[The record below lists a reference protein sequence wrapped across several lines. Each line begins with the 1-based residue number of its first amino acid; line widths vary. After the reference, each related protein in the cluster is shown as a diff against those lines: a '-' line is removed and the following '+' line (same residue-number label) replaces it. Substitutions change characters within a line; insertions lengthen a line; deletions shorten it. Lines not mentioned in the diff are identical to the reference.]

1 MWHLRRGTR
10 LSVSQRSIL
19 LVNDTVRNTWER
31 PIESPERLPERPD
44 VVIIGGGIV
53 GVSTAWMLARQGVS
67 VALCE
72 KGHIAGEQSG
82 RNWGWVRKQGRDLR
96 ELAIMIESLGIW
108 RDLAADIGEDVGFAE
123 GGCLFAA
130 KDEKE
135 LAGFEAWLGTAKE
148 YGLDTRLLSAREIRD
163 LVPDAAANWAGGLL
177 TPSDGRAEPHKA
189 APAIARAAARAGA
202 DILTGCAVR
211 GLDIEAGRVAGVVTE
226 HGRIRADR
234 VLCAGGAWAATF
246 CRSLGVPLP
255 QLRVRG
261 TVARTAPAAGRFDGN
276 VFDARIG
283 IRKRD
288 DGGYTIA
295 PGEILDHPVT
305 PSSFRWFFKFLPA
318 VLEERDIVKLSF
330 GKPFFEEL
338 LAPRRWSLDAVSP
351 FEETRVLNPAPGK
364 RSLKALKRDLA
375 AVFPALAD
383 VEFVEAW
390 AGMIESTPDVVPVID
405 AIADYPGF
413 FVATGFSGHGFGIGP
428 GAGRAI
434 AGMLTEQDAGFD
446 LEPLRY
452 ARFFDGSRMQLNA
465 TI

>member
-1 MWHLRRGTR
+1 M
-10 LSVSQRSIL
+10 QA
-19 LVNDTVRNTWER
+19 NDTVRRIWER
-31 PIESPERLPERPD
+31 PLDAPGQLPGQVD
-44 VVIIGGGIV
+44 VVVIGGGIV
-53 GVSTAWMLARQGVS
+53 GVSTAWSLAREGVS

-82 RNWGWVRKQGRDLR
+82 RNWGWVRKQGRDIR
-96 ELAIMIESLGIW
+96 ELAIMIESLRIW
-108 RDLAADIGEDVGFAE
+108 RDLESDIGEDVGFAE

-135 LAGFEAWLGTAKE
+135 LAGFESWMATARE
-148 YGLDTRLLSAREIRD
+148 YGLDTRLLSAREIAE

-177 TPSDGRAEPHKA
+177 TSSDGRAEPHKA
-189 APAIARAAARAGA
+189 APAIARAAAREGA
-202 DILTGCAVR
+202 HILPSCAVR

-226 HGRIRADR
+226 HGRIRAGR
-234 VLCAGGAWAATF
+234 VVCAGGAWTATF

-261 TVARTAPAAGRFDGN
+261 TVARTAAANGAFDGN

-295 PGEILDHPVT
+295 PGAILDHPVT

-318 VLEERDIVKLSF
+318 VLEEREIVRLSF

-364 RSLKALKRDLA
+364 RSLKALRRDLGR
-375 AVFPALAD
+375 VFPALAD
-383 VEFVEAW
+383 VEIVEAW

-405 AIADYPGF
+405 AIEDYPGF
-413 FVATGFSGHGFGIGP
+413 YVATGFSGHGFGIGP
-428 GAGRAI
+428 GAGKAI
-434 AGMLTEQDAGFD
+434 AGMLTGRDAGFD
-446 LEPLRY
+446 LAPLRY
-452 ARFFDGSRMQLNA
+452 SRFFDGSRTQINA
-465 TI
+465 AI